1 MFKDIMGVIGDS
13 IEIDRS
19 RSVLDDIE
27 LMVVEFKCRES
38 SLVEGVEL
46 DWQVLPDGFFVAD

>member
-46 DWQVLPDGFFVAD
+46 DW